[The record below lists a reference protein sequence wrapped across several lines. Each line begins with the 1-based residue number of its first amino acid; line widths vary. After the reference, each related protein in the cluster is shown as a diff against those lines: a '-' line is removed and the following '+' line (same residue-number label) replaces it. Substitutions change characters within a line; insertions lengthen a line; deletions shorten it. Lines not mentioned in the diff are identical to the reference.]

1 MGGIMKIISFLNFKG
16 GVGKTTST
24 HSIGAALSQ
33 LGKKVLL
40 IDLDP
45 QGTLTFFSTEEAVK
59 ATSRELLFNELPIEE
74 CITKCGEFDLI
85 ASNIRLAIS
94 ELELN
99 AHYGKEFRLKNA
111 ISKAKLDYNYILI
124 DCPPSLSVFTLNALT
139 VSTDLIIPCEC
150 ELASLEG
157 LNLLLATLKT
167 PINTLNPD
175 LEILGILPTKLDGR
189 KKISKEA
196 YEIIKEEQ
204 DRVFTAI
211 RINSKLSELGLE
223 KHSIFKHDPSSNGAK
238 DYLKVAKEIINGR

>member
-1 MGGIMKIISFLNFKG
+1 MRIISFLNFKG

-24 HSIGAALSQ
+24 HSIGAGLSK

-45 QGTLTFFSTEEAVK
+45 QGTLTFFSVEGTVAS
-59 ATSRELLFNELPIEE
+59 TSRELLFNELPLEE

-85 ASNIRLAIS
+85 ASNIKLAIS

-111 ISKAKLDYNYILI
+111 ISKAQTDYDYILL

-139 VSTDLIIPCEC
+139 ASSDLIIPCEC

-157 LNLLLATLKT
+157 LDLLLATLKT

-175 LEILGILPTKLDGR
+175 LNILGILPTKLDAR

-196 YEIIKEEQ
+196 YEVIKEEHE
-204 DRVFTAI
+204 RVLTPI
-211 RINSKLSELGLE
+211 RVNSKLSELGLG
-223 KHSIFKHDPSSNGAK
+223 KVSIFKHDPSSNGAK
-238 DYLKVAKEIINGR
+238 DYIKVAKEIINGGK

>member
-1 MGGIMKIISFLNFKG
+1 MEILSFLNFKG

-24 HSIGAALSQ
+24 HSIGAALSM
-33 LGKKVLL
+33 LNKKVLL

-45 QGTLTFFSTEEAVK
+45 QGTLTFFSTEK
-59 ATSRELLFNELPIEE
+59 ITNGTSRDLLFNELPLEE
-74 CITKCGEFDLI
+74 CITKCLEFDLVP
-85 ASNIRLAIS
+85 SNIKLAIS

-111 ISKAKLDYNYILI
+111 LAKSNLKYDYILI

-139 VSTDLIIPCEC
+139 ASTGLVVPCEC

-157 LNLLLATLKT
+157 LDLLLATLKT

-175 LEILGILPTKLDGR
+175 LKIRGILPTKLDGR

-196 YEIIKEEQ
+196 YDVILSEHEL
-204 DRVFTAI
+204 VFSPI

-223 KHSIFKHDPSSNGAK
+223 KVSIFKKNNSSNGAK
-238 DYLKVAKEIINGR
+238 DYFTVAKELIDGNK

>member
-1 MGGIMKIISFLNFKG
+1 MEIISFLNFKG

-24 HSIGAALSQ
+24 HSIGAALSS

-45 QGTLTFFSTEEAVK
+45 QGTLTFFSTEKVEK
-59 ATSRELLFNELPIEE
+59 GTSREMLFNELPLED
-74 CITKCGEFDLI
+74 CITNCDEFDLI
-85 ASNIRLAIS
+85 PSNIKLAIS

-111 ISKAKLDYNYILI
+111 LTKIELKYDYILI

-139 VSTDLIIPCEC
+139 ASTGLIIPCEC

-157 LNLLLATLKT
+157 LELLLATLKT
-167 PINTLNPD
+167 PINTLNPN
-175 LEILGILPTKLDGR
+175 LVIKGILPTKLDGR

-196 YEIIKEEQ
+196 YEVILSEHNL
-204 DRVFTAI
+204 VFSPI
-211 RINSKLSELGLE
+211 RINSKLSELGLS
-223 KHSIFKHDPSSNGAK
+223 KHSIFRHDNSSNGAK
-238 DYLKVAKEIINGR
+238 DYLTVAKELINGK

>member
-1 MGGIMKIISFLNFKG
+1 MKIISFLNFKG

-24 HSIGAALSQ
+24 HSIGAALSK
-33 LGKKVLL
+33 LEKKVLL

-45 QGTLTFFSTEEAVK
+45 QGTLTFFSTEGNVK
-59 ATSRELLFNELPIEE
+59 VTSRELLFNELPIEE

-85 ASNIRLAIS
+85 ASNIKLAIS

-111 ISKAKLDYNYILI
+111 IAKAKIDYDYILI

-139 VSTDLIIPCEC
+139 VSTGLVIPCEC

-157 LNLLLATLKT
+157 LDLLLATLKT

-175 LEILGILPTKLDGR
+175 LEILGILPTKLDSR

-196 YEIIKEEQ
+196 YDIIKEEHEK
-204 DRVFTAI
+204 VFTPI

-238 DYLKVAKEIINGR
+238 DYLKVAKEIIGGGK

>member
-1 MGGIMKIISFLNFKG
+1 MKIISFLNFKG

-24 HSIGAALSQ
+24 HSIGAGLSK

-45 QGTLTFFSTEEAVK
+45 QGTLTFFSTEDVIK
-59 ATSRELLFNELPIEE
+59 STSRELLFNELPLEE

-85 ASNIRLAIS
+85 PSNIKLAIS

-111 ISKAKLDYNYILI
+111 ISKAKINYDYILI

-139 VSTDLIIPCEC
+139 VSTELIIPCEC

-157 LNLLLATLKT
+157 LDLLLATLKT

-175 LEILGILPTKLDGR
+175 LNILGILPTKLDAR

-196 YEIIKEEQ
+196 YEVIKEEHKN
-204 DRVFTAI
+204 VFNPI

-223 KHSIFKHDPSSNGAK
+223 KVSIFKHDPSSNGAK
-238 DYLKVAKEIINGR
+238 DYLKVAKEIVNGK